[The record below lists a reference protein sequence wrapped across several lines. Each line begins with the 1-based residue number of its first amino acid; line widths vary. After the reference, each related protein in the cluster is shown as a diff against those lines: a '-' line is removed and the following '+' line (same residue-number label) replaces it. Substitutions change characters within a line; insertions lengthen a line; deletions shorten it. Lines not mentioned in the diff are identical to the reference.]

1 MSQFR
6 FQDFTIWENAI
17 ELTDELFDLADTL
30 ETDKKFR
37 FAEQLRG
44 AVMSITNNISEGAG
58 SNSNKDFAR
67 FLNYSRK
74 SCFETANILIL
85 MERRNYMSPKNL
97 QIKLDE
103 IEILSKM
110 ITNFK
115 RSLFKK

>member
-1 MSQFR
+1 M
-6 FQDFTIWENAI
+6 WKNAI
-17 ELTDELFDLADTL
+17 ELTDELFDLADAL
-30 ETDKKFR
+30 EADKKFR
-37 FAEQLRG
+37 FAEQLWG

-58 SNSNKDFAR
+58 STSKKDFAR
-67 FLNYSRK
+67 FLSYSRK

-85 MERRNYMSPKNL
+85 MEKRNYVSQIIL

-115 RSLFKK
+115 KSLVKK

>member
-6 FQDFTIWENAI
+6 FQDFTIWKNAI

-30 ETDKKFR
+30 EADKKFR

-58 SNSNKDFAR
+58 SSSKKDFAR
-67 FLNYSRK
+67 FLSYSRK

-85 MERRNYMSPKNL
+85 MEKRDYVSQNTL
-97 QIKLDE
+97 HIKLDE

-115 RSLFKK
+115 KSLFKK